1 MPKYYC
7 DYCDVFLTHDSRTV
21 RKTHNGGRKHKDNVR
36 AYYQAWLED
45 QAQKLID
52 NYTKMYL
59 QQKVDSAKMF
69 LHHRFPQPNLAPMPM
84 PYPPMP
90 YSPAMP
96 FQYPMPFPNPNA
108 MPIPYQGPGFEDIRR
123 QEMINFVK
131 KEE

>member
-7 DYCDVFLTHDSRTV
+7 DYCDVFLTHDSTSV

-59 QQKVDSAKMF
+59 QQKVETAKMY
-69 LHHRFPQPNLAPMPM
+69 LQQRFPNQGASEIPLPAGPPNYEVIVISLA
-84 PYPPMP
+84 
-90 YSPAMP
+90 
-96 FQYPMPFPNPNA
+96 
-108 MPIPYQGPGFEDIRR
+108 R
-123 QEMINFVK
+123 
-131 KEE
+131 